1 MILLNGH
8 SLTVKDRFRPE
19 AMGLNLNERQST
31 ATLTVGPDAPEIKV
45 DDWLKDDS
53 EPGMGIV
60 WRVKTVDTQYNTE
73 TRTISLEHAINTL
86 RDRILFGDITPQTMG
101 GTSSAVSAR
110 NAAAYILRQQND
122 WVLGD
127 FAYDVSNPYQFNGDD
142 LFSAMET
149 VSSSLSDCIWEYDFS
164 VYPFRL
170 HVRRLSS
177 EIGSEMRMSRN
188 ITTLKKTIDRS
199 RMYTRFYPIG
209 KNNKKLSGNGYVSRN
224 EALYGTVSKTEVDQ
238 TLTTDAQLTA
248 WANER
253 LSRHAEPAVTVTVS
267 GLELS
272 EATGEPL
279 DHFVIGRKC
288 RIPLPE
294 FSTAIT
300 ERVTVL
306 NWRDKLSDPESVT
319 VTLANELQDVAK
331 ILRQQSAS
339 GGRSA
344 RAGAKEAEEDHAW
357 FVDTTTKVEMVAEGI
372 AGVDADGKPN
382 WSRVS
387 QLTVDGNGIDARVTV
402 AEGGLVNHEA
412 RITTNERNI
421 TAEVSERISAI
432 TEVSGRVDV
441 NSQYV
446 GMVVEKRA
454 GKLVIKSAQIVAA
467 INDDGS
473 SSAVI
478 NADHVYISGNTK
490 LSGAL
495 TIEDGAL
502 RITRAATF
510 GSGTGNLVQINN
522 GKVSAPSFQLNSG
535 GNITFVGTGTGEY
548 YNLNVTALQ
557 GMVKSFSVDGNVLTL
572 TPWYGDPVNFSK
584 ATALTAAWENV
595 SGTQKYR
602 VSATQNGVDVGH
614 IDYDPPMRLYGTAA
628 ASNFS
633 AEVTETQGSTVIA
646 RKSVYG
652 YLIHHSAGSSSY
664 VDVNTASDGSG
675 TTVARINI
683 GTDYSTW
690 WNAGYDDAKGK
701 VQMPSA
707 AGSGEVTS
715 FDLKVPNAAR
725 TGQDTKTF
733 SLSQGTPAA
742 SGYASVSYLDE
753 YSRSVVVG
761 RIDIGGW
768 YTTGKTD
775 GWNAAAS
782 AADIPGSN
790 TSTNLATFVVPKSSS
805 GTKSCELYVNN
816 YGNDYAD
823 IYMSV
828 DGATAITVARYNHGK
843 YTAGKAAGWSAAYG
857 KVEDP
862 DAAAAG
868 TEKTSFSMKIPASTE
883 TGGSGGDGQTTKTF
897 YMYKQTPSSSGGFA
911 YVTVGGVTVGRINIG
926 NWWDKGYEAGEAAGE
941 ASGWSAAYAEV
952 SKPGSNTSTNSA
964 TFTVPKS
971 SSGSESCELYVN
983 NYGNDYADIYMR
995 TDGGTPIT
1003 VARYQH
1009 GKYTAGWN
1017 AALAS
1022 ISPDSDIS
1030 IGSYTNTSRDP
1041 GSSYHNASNM
1051 RDTIRAAVNNGNWFG
1066 FKITIAGVSG
1076 QKYYK
1081 CDFS

>member
-53 EPGMGIV
+53 EPGAGIV

-357 FVDTTTKVEMVAEGI
+357 IVDTTTKVELVAEGI

-402 AEGGLVNHEA
+402 AEGGIVANA
-412 RITTNERNI
+412 SRITQTEKDI
-421 TAEVSERISAI
+421 TAEVEERKNEIIS
-432 TEVSGRVDV
+432 VSGRIEV
-441 NSQYV
+441 NSRKV
-446 GMVVEKRA
+446 GMVVEEKA
-454 GKLVIKSAQIVAA
+454 GGSLVIKSASIVAA

-495 TIEDGAL
+495 SIENGAL
-502 RITRAATF
+502 CVNRAATF

-790 TSTNLATFVVPKSSS
+790 TTTNLATFVVPKSSS

-897 YMYKQTPSSSGGFA
+897 YLYKQTPSSSGGFA

-926 NWWDKGYEAGEAAGE
+926 NWWDKGYEAGVTDGKNAVGLDADFSWTTDPKTG
-941 ASGWSAAYAEV
+941 SAYP
-952 SKPGSNTSTNSA
+952 SSNQNTIKIST
-964 TFTVPKS
+964 TGKS
-971 SSGSESCELYVN
+971 SNITRSLDLYLDNGSWDSGSRAIELRYTKNGTVYKVARTTVSNGSWSYGSESSSSTEPSGTFHKKYSMNKNYKWHTFNVTVN
-983 NYGNDYADIYMR
+983 GE
-995 TDGGTPIT
+995 T
-1003 VARYQH
+1003 
-1009 GKYTAGWN
+1009 KK
-1017 AALAS
+1017 
-1022 ISPDSDIS
+1022 
-1030 IGSYTNTSRDP
+1030 
-1041 GSSYHNASNM
+1041 
-1051 RDTIRAAVNNGNWFG
+1051 
-1066 FKITIAGVSG
+1066 FKIELIS
-1076 QKYYK
+1076 
-1081 CDFS
+1081 